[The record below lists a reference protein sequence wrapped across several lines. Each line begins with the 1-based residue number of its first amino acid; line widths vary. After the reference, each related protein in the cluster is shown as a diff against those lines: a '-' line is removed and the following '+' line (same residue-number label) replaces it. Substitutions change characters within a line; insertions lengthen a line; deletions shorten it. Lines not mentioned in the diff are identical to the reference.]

1 MLAALAQH
9 GWASGMAWLTAVA
22 AGRGDGG
29 MRGRVT
35 HHPVVCLAAS
45 WLSGSG
51 SRRHSLLRPQ
61 LGTPPPDRLT
71 LLHSV
76 GQAPGSAQLREW
88 SRPPDPPG
96 GKSYAG
102 SWPRAASR
110 QTVLSREALGESE
123 RTGVSTAWWGWGTR
137 VHAWHTRQHPGAGLD
152 SLTAS
157 IRTWNSAHFPAHH
170 SHLLGR
176 CSDSSPR
183 FSPGWCTGLPAPSS
197 GPRPPPS
204 PAS

>member
-1 MLAALAQH
+1 MLAARAQH

-88 SRPPDPPG
+88 SRPPDPRG

-110 QTVLSREALGESE
+110 QKATESCAALRAWFLFVFRSLQGAFTDSFPLQ
-123 RTGVSTAWWGWGTR
+123 TA
-137 VHAWHTRQHPGAGLD
+137 VHSGHAGY
-152 SLTAS
+152 
-157 IRTWNSAHFPAHH
+157 
-170 SHLLGR
+170 
-176 CSDSSPR
+176 C
-183 FSPGWCTGLPAPSS
+183 
-197 GPRPPPS
+197 
-204 PAS
+204 